1 MANNAFIESAVL
13 FKLTE
18 KENFDKFNF
27 SVNDF
32 YVHADAYKFITKH
45 YDEEAELPS
54 VEVLQAEFPNLDIS
68 SKSHNFNQALKQFKE
83 SSIKQQAIQ
92 VFRNATTLLDENPQ
106 RAVSHILTSLSNI
119 KIGVDE
125 NIDLYNSGNLSRLEE
140 YKTRVDKRN
149 RNGTSLMGIP
159 TSFQSL
165 NDYGVGW
172 MPGELISMFARPTI
186 GKTWMCVHSVATAIK
201 AGFKTLFISTEMPA
215 QSINMRLDVVLAY
228 MMGYNLSHSSLRR
241 GDKIDEEEYTKFLT
255 HANQKSLLIC
265 DGISGKVSITIEDI
279 ATLIRQHKPE
289 FVVIDGVYLLS
300 TGVSKKQ
307 AWEQSHE
314 LFYGLKNL
322 AISTEIP
329 IMVST
334 QATRE
339 VADEYTH
346 PKTNQVAFGDA
357 LFRAA
362 DVVISMCTVSENE
375 QDKRSVFF
383 QKYRDGELLKNL
395 TVMHWDVDNG
405 NIEERPEYE
414 NY

>member
-279 ATLIRQHKPE
+279 ATLLRQHKPE

-300 TGVSKKQ
+300 T
-307 AWEQSHE
+307 
-314 LFYGLKNL
+314 
-322 AISTEIP
+322 
-329 IMVST
+329 
-334 QATRE
+334 
-339 VADEYTH
+339 
-346 PKTNQVAFGDA
+346 
-357 LFRAA
+357 
-362 DVVISMCTVSENE
+362 
-375 QDKRSVFF
+375 
-383 QKYRDGELLKNL
+383 
-395 TVMHWDVDNG
+395 
-405 NIEERPEYE
+405 
-414 NY
+414 